1 MHVILWRLL
10 IIDFLP
16 ALQHAF
22 GRTLGNWILLP
33 PQLIVLV
40 GLGITYTCA
49 HPLLCCVLHALCYIL
64 WCADFP
70 STPLRF
76 LSGNA

>member
-1 MHVILWRLL
+1 MREILQRLL
-10 IIDFLP
+10 TVGCFL

-49 HPLLCCVLHALCYIL
+49 QSLLCHVL
-64 WCADFP
+64 
-70 STPLRF
+70 
-76 LSGNA
+76 

>member
-1 MHVILWRLL
+1 MRHALILLS
-10 IIDFLP
+10 P
-16 ALQHAF
+16 MQYAF

-49 HPLLCCVLHALCYIL
+49 PAPGYVAEPCLCLLSWPKSA
-64 WCADFP
+64 
-70 STPLRF
+70 STLTLACPP
-76 LSGNA
+76 GAI